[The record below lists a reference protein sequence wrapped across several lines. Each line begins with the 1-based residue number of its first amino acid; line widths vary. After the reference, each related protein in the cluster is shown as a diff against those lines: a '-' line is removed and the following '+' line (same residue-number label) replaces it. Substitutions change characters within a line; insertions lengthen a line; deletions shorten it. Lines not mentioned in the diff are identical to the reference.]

1 MSVRGFVIHLH
12 RATQR
17 RPNVDR
23 LVATAPVPTEVFAA
37 VDGRAMSE
45 AELAAVYTTAP
56 LMAPR
61 YPFRIGRGEIA
72 CFLSHRAIWQRM
84 QDEGIEQALILEDD
98 VALADGFPRAFAFAA
113 RFAGTE
119 GFIQFQTRPIKG
131 PGRII
136 AEEDGL
142 RIIAP
147 RIVPRRTSAQLVGIG
162 AARRLLA
169 ATARFDRP
177 IDGVLQ
183 LRWETHQPVHCIEP
197 SAVHD
202 LTEEVGGT
210 TAQSG
215 PGDSALQKLR
225 RAWHRAAYRMAV
237 ARRSRL
243 DP

>member
-1 MSVRGFVIHLH
+1 MSVRGFVIHLE

-17 RPNVDR
+17 RANVERILD
-23 LVATAPVPTEVFAA
+23 ASPVPTEVFAA

-45 AELAAVYTTAP
+45 AEVAEVYSTIP
-56 LMAPR
+56 LMTPR

-98 VALADGFPRAFAFAA
+98 VALDAAFPRTFAAAA

-119 GFIQFQTRPIKG
+119 GFVQFQTRQLKG
-131 PGRII
+131 LVRTV

-147 RIVPRRTSAQLVGIG
+147 RIVPRRTSAQLLGIG

-183 LRWETHQPVHCIEP
+183 LRWETQQPVHCIEP

-202 LTEEVGGT
+202 LTEQVGGT

-215 PGDSALQKLR
+215 PGDSTLVKLT

-243 DP
+243 EP

>member
-1 MSVRGFVIHLH
+1 MSARGFVIHLL

-17 RPNVDR
+17 RANVDR
-23 LVATAPVPTEVFAA
+23 LLAASPVPTEVFAA
-37 VDGRAMSE
+37 VDGRAISE
-45 AELAAVYTTAP
+45 AEVAKVYSTAP
-56 LMAPR
+56 LMTPR

-72 CFLSHRAIWQRM
+72 CFLSHRTIWQRM
-84 QDEGIEQALILEDD
+84 QDEGIAQALILEDD
-98 VALADGFPRAFAFAA
+98 VALDDGFARAFSVAA

-119 GFIQFQTRPIKG
+119 GFVQFQTRPVKG
-131 PGRII
+131 PSRMV
-136 AEEDGL
+136 AEEHGL
-142 RIIAP
+142 RIVAP
-147 RIVPRRTSAQLVGIG
+147 KIVPRRTSAQLVGIN

-169 ATARFDRP
+169 ATECFDRP

-183 LRWETHQPVHCIEP
+183 LRWETQQPIHCVEP

-215 PGDSALQKLR
+215 PNDTVVIKLN
-225 RAWHRAAYRMAV
+225 RAWHRASYRLAV
-237 ARRSRL
+237 ARRSRQ